1 MNSLLAL
8 AFAPPPGA
16 DGAPAQQS
24 SIFMFVWLG
33 IMILL
38 FYFILIRPQ
47 KKREKER
54 QELLSSIKS
63 GDKVVVAGICGT
75 VSNVKDDGHLV
86 VKIADGVKIEV
97 LRGAVSQVTRPESA
111 EPGK

>member
-16 DGAPAQQS
+16 DGAPQQQS

-54 QELLSSIKS
+54 QQLLASIQS
-63 GDKVVVAGICGT
+63 GDKIVFAGICGI
-75 VSNVKDDGHLV
+75 VSNVKDDDHLV
-86 VKIADGVKIEV
+86 VKIADGVKVEI
-97 LRGAVSQVTRPESA
+97 LRGAVSRIDRPEA
-111 EPGK
+111 ADKQK

>member
-16 DGAPAQQS
+16 DGAPQQQS

-54 QELLSSIKS
+54 QELLASIQS
-63 GDKVVVAGICGT
+63 GDKVVFAGICGT
-75 VSNVKDDGHLV
+75 VTNVKDDGHLV
-86 VKIADGVKIEV
+86 VKIADGVKVEI
-97 LRGAVSQVTRPESA
+97 LRGAVSHIDRPEA
-111 EPGK
+111 ADKQK

>member
-24 SIFMFVWLG
+24 SVFMFVWLG

-54 QELLSSIKS
+54 QELLASIQS
-63 GDKVVVAGICGT
+63 GDKIVFAGICGT
-75 VSNVKDDGHLV
+75 VTNVKDDGHLV
-86 VKIADGVKIEV
+86 VKIADGVKIEI
-97 LRGAVSQVTRPESA
+97 LRAAVSHIDRPESA
-111 EPGK
+111 EKQK